1 MATGKSLSAAEKH
14 LDEAAKGIAQT
25 ALDNSK
31 TLKEAGASVSATAK
45 EMIALEKQKAI
56 DAKTYANN
64 LKTTAAAQGV
74 SVSVLE
80 SAIKEQNL
88 VFDKATNA
96 LVAYADS
103 EQKRIEDEKTAKQKA
118 FDARIKAQQ
127 EEIQDIIA
135 LKNSIFSM
143 NSAGEKSFDAIKKDF
158 TDFGE
163 AANELTGGLLGAI
176 LPIGQGMEKLQA
188 AMTVVTTPL
197 KLFNSAIVET
207 AGFFGKEFNPGQTMV
222 DWWQGTEEEIMEAGE
237 KGKTGFQGVLNAG
250 FDKFVESGKA
260 LGQKLG
266 EFADRSPQEN
276 LESAKE
282 SLMAFPANLKKGVV
296 GLGRGI
302 ASAGGAMLRG
312 GMALLSGVAT
322 FAVNAAIFVGGLIA
336 AGVSMLVAGLAA
348 AAPALLIAAGIALVV
363 GAAILLYQ
371 NFESIK
377 ETVTG
382 KITEIVDKV
391 KGIFSNIVDRVK
403 GIGQMVSDWIREKVL
418 DLKWWLPGGLS
429 AEEQKEYDEIQAR
442 KEERKN
448 GNKKEEKILK
458 EANEINEESL
468 KNKENISEEEKKKV
482 ALESEQQARTN
493 AAKEEPSLKDLR
505 QDASF
510 KQAKFDRLA
519 GVQER
524 KDAAIA
530 EEMRKYDAGEL
541 GDEVP
546 EQFRNLSREDYL
558 KSMQMYGD
566 KTFGT
571 DEQIEADKNQA
582 MADLTDAEFAVSNKK
597 EEMSKSGEMEASE
610 ALSFV
615 EIREA
620 KKKAHRESLGMSE
633 EEYAEMYKA
642 EKGNYYEAALDDK
655 DYDSEFL
662 SGLENQELSAEQIK
676 AKMDAS
682 DAEKAKGQQPQGG
695 AVSNNAVQNT
705 VVNNSRKVV
714 QDPAPHN
721 PDPTG
726 TRLAAVPS

>member
-1 MATGKSLSAAEKH
+1 MATGKTISAADKALE
-14 LDEAAKGIAQT
+14 EAARGIEKT
-25 ALDNSK
+25 ALKNSK
-31 TLKEAGASVSATAK
+31 TLQAAGVSVSETAK
-45 EMIALEKQKAI
+45 EMIALENQKAI

-64 LKTTAAAQGV
+64 LKTTAASQKV

-80 SAIKEQNL
+80 AAMKEQNL

-118 FDARIKAQQ
+118 FDARIKAEQ
-127 EEIQDIIA
+127 EEIASILA

-143 NSAGEKSFDAIKKDF
+143 NTTGEKSFDAIKKDF
-158 TDFGE
+158 SDFGN

-176 LPIGQGMEKLQA
+176 LPVGQGMEKLQA

-282 SLMAFPANLKKGVV
+282 SLMSFPGRLKKGVV

-493 AAKEEPSLKDLR
+493 AAKEEPTLADLR
-505 QDASF
+505 ADASF
-510 KQAKFDRLA
+510 KQTKFDRLA
-519 GVQER
+519 NVQER

-530 EEMRKYDAGEL
+530 EEMKKYDAGEL
-541 GDEVP
+541 DNVP
-546 EQFRNLSREDYL
+546 EQFRNLSREDYA
-558 KSMQMYGD
+558 KAMQMVAD
-566 KTFGT
+566 KKYGT
-571 DEQIEADKNQA
+571 DERIEADKNQA

>member
-403 GIGQMVSDWIREKVL
+403 GIVQMVSDWIREKVL
-418 DLKWWLPGGLS
+418 DLKWWLPGCLS

-493 AAKEEPSLKDLR
+493 AAKE
-505 QDASF
+505 
-510 KQAKFDRLA
+510 
-519 GVQER
+519 
-524 KDAAIA
+524 
-530 EEMRKYDAGEL
+530 
-541 GDEVP
+541 
-546 EQFRNLSREDYL
+546 
-558 KSMQMYGD
+558 
-566 KTFGT
+566 
-571 DEQIEADKNQA
+571 
-582 MADLTDAEFAVSNKK
+582 
-597 EEMSKSGEMEASE
+597 
-610 ALSFV
+610 
-615 EIREA
+615 
-620 KKKAHRESLGMSE
+620 
-633 EEYAEMYKA
+633 
-642 EKGNYYEAALDDK
+642 
-655 DYDSEFL
+655 
-662 SGLENQELSAEQIK
+662 
-676 AKMDAS
+676 
-682 DAEKAKGQQPQGG
+682 
-695 AVSNNAVQNT
+695 
-705 VVNNSRKVV
+705 
-714 QDPAPHN
+714 
-721 PDPTG
+721 
-726 TRLAAVPS
+726 